1 MVSVMLS
8 QLRSK
13 MDWVLTFIIVVN
25 AVRGVLS
32 AYPVPLTW
40 DEAVYANLA
49 NDFFYFGFLCY
60 QPLQVLLDFSRVPL
74 LPFTIFL
81 VYLVTTP
88 NIIVAQMVSFLISLA
103 GIYAVYLLGKEMY
116 SETVGKFSALALS
129 CGLTFFII
137 VWGILSEVPYILFSS
152 LFLLFIVRAQKNPK
166 YYVPAGVSLTLS
178 FLSRYPGALILFV
191 GLAYIILSKNLRNT
205 LKSPWLYLGIICALL
220 TAAPWLYFSKINTGD
235 WLGFIRLFFTSTQ
248 SWSRTPY
255 SNIFAPPNPLQLV
268 LFYLESLAYALIPI
282 VTPAFLLPYFYK
294 ASQAEKSSPQGRT
307 LLFWI
312 LSSLLAYLL
321 LMPNSRPVD
330 FFRYNQT
337 SLPAFC
343 ILTGFG
349 LAIFLT
355 DEFHDRKNI
364 LNIVRGNPLRNRKNL
379 AVLLLILNIT
389 GGFIG
394 VYIVRTNPEVLQPLP
409 VYQYLKNTTYPW
421 QIILTNVYPMATH
434 YTDRLCLWIPDI
446 PSWLDDWARSGHIG
460 AIFVSLFNYV
470 PLTSLLHLETSP
482 LYQRELV
489 IYYQGFPYMIVY
501 RVRS

>member
-1 MVSVMLS
+1 
-8 QLRSK
+8 
-13 MDWVLTFIIVVN
+13 
-25 AVRGVLS
+25 
-32 AYPVPLTW
+32 
-40 DEAVYANLA
+40 
-49 NDFFYFGFLCY
+49 
-60 QPLQVLLDFSRVPL
+60 
-74 LPFTIFL
+74 
-81 VYLVTTP
+81 
-88 NIIVAQMVSFLISLA
+88 
-103 GIYAVYLLGKEMY
+103 
-116 SETVGKFSALALS
+116 
-129 CGLTFFII
+129 
-137 VWGILSEVPYILFSS
+137 
-152 LFLLFIVRAQKNPK
+152 
-166 YYVPAGVSLTLS
+166 
-178 FLSRYPGALILFV
+178 
-191 GLAYIILSKNLRNT
+191 
-205 LKSPWLYLGIICALL
+205 
-220 TAAPWLYFSKINTGD
+220 
-235 WLGFIRLFFTSTQ
+235 TSTQ
-248 SWSRTPY
+248 SWNRTPY
-255 SNIFAPPNPLQLV
+255 SNLFAPPSLLQLV

-294 ASQAEKSSPQGRT
+294 ASQAEKSSPEGRT

-321 LMPNSRPVD
+321 LMPNSRLVD

-349 LAIFLT
+349 LTVLLT
-355 DEFHDRKNI
+355 DEFQDRKSI
-364 LNIVRGNPLRNRKNL
+364 LNLVQRNPLRNKKNT

-394 VYIVRTNPEVLQPLP
+394 VYIVRTNPEVSQPLP

-470 PLTSLLHLETSP
+470 PVTSLLHLETSP